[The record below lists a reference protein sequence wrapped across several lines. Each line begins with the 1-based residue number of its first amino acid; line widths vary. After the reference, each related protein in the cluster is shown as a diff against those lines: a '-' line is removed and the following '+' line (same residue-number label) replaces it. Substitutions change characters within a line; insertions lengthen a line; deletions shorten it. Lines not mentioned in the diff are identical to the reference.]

1 MLNVV
6 LFRSEL
12 CLCHC
17 FHSSRLLYRLTI
29 QPSLFAS
36 LLSLLFVL
44 MSGVMISDRSSTHTS
59 GAVVTFLP
67 NDAQMACRAILP
79 QCFRRSDW
87 ADLCAREPIVAHG
100 RPEACRAAGF
110 EQGQSF

>member
-1 MLNVV
+1 M
-6 LFRSEL
+6 
-12 CLCHC
+12 
-17 FHSSRLLYRLTI
+17 
-29 QPSLFAS
+29 A
-36 LLSLLFVL
+36 
-44 MSGVMISDRSSTHTS
+44 GVMISNRSNTH
-59 GAVVTFLP
+59 GAWAVTFLP
-67 NDAQMACRAILP
+67 DDALITCRAILP